1 MKFKQFEPKRIEVVD
16 TTDPELTEINR
27 KKAAAIKARIAKFFH
42 PITKHFSNKIEFI
55 MDEIGEMPEME
66 NLPKGNTKDFTSK
79 IGYALSLGLKEK
91 EIFFFGLMQWIF
103 VLLAYIL
110 WLQML
115 SWIPQPVWDEIQRC
129 IDSGQDNCTVLAD
142 IPLSMWGWF
151 CILVAAFPVGIFS
164 SAMGTTHF
172 LHKQNKKSTTIK
184 CLQAALSNAWATW
197 SFHFVDGWITVRQI
211 ISRLPGEPDHETPM
225 QRQARLA
232 AQARSEVMYYAWKL
246 GSAGVLPSMVLGNN
260 LLTSGKNSIK
270 FVKAKFAD
278 ILKLRAAYS
287 SICWIVGIA
296 AYIGGVIVIFL
307 MGDGA
312 YTNSG
317 NLEVVKIYQYMIIP
331 LAWATMIVIIFLRP
345 IYVLTICNLYS
356 DYIESIDEEPVLPDN
371 PSIGIKAFFVF
382 LFICLLMLL
391 VILFRD
397 QIGLIDILS
406 ATEIGRTYQG
416 QSF

>member
-1 MKFKQFEPKRIEVVD
+1 MKKIEIVN
-16 TTDPELTEINR
+16 TTDPKETERNR
-27 KKAAAIKARIAKFFH
+27 IKLQAFKNRITKFFH
-42 PITKHFSNKIEFI
+42 PISKHFSNNIKFVS
-55 MDEIGEMPEME
+55 DEISEMPEMK
-66 NLPKGNTKDFTSK
+66 NLPKGNLKDFTSK
-79 IGYALSLGLKEK
+79 IGYAISLGFKEK
-91 EIFFFGLMQWIF
+91 EIFLFGIMQWIF
-103 VLLAYIL
+103 VLLAYVL

-115 SWIPQPVWDEIQRC
+115 SWIPQPVWDDVAAC
-129 IDSGQDNCTVLAD
+129 IDSGQENCTMLVD
-142 IPLSMWGWF
+142 IPSTLWGWF
-151 CILVAAFPVGIFS
+151 CILLASFPIGIFS
-164 SAMGTTHF
+164 CAMGSAHF

-331 LAWATMIVIIFLRP
+331 LAWATMIVMIFLRP

-356 DYIESIDEEPVLPDN
+356 DYIESIDEEPV
-371 PSIGIKAFFVF
+371 
-382 LFICLLMLL
+382 
-391 VILFRD
+391 
-397 QIGLIDILS
+397 
-406 ATEIGRTYQG
+406 
-416 QSF
+416 

>member
-1 MKFKQFEPKRIEVVD
+1 M
-16 TTDPELTEINR
+16 
-27 KKAAAIKARIAKFFH
+27 
-42 PITKHFSNKIEFI
+42 
-55 MDEIGEMPEME
+55 
-66 NLPKGNTKDFTSK
+66 
-79 IGYALSLGLKEK
+79 
-91 EIFFFGLMQWIF
+91 
-103 VLLAYIL
+103 
-110 WLQML
+110 QML
-115 SWIPQPVWDEIQRC
+115 
-129 IDSGQDNCTVLAD
+129 
-142 IPLSMWGWF
+142 
-151 CILVAAFPVGIFS
+151 
-164 SAMGTTHF
+164 
-172 LHKQNKKSTTIK
+172 
-184 CLQAALSNAWATW
+184 
-197 SFHFVDGWITVRQI
+197 
-211 ISRLPGEPDHETPM
+211 
-225 QRQARLA
+225 
-232 AQARSEVMYYAWKL
+232 
-246 GSAGVLPSMVLGNN
+246 LGNN
-260 LLTSGKNSIK
+260 LITSGKNSIK

-331 LAWATMIVIIFLRP
+331 LAWATMIVMIFLRP
-345 IYVLTICNLYS
+345 IYILTICNLYS

-397 QIGLIDILS
+397 QIGLTDILS